1 VQFED
6 ESRTKE
12 VIPSSWYGNGEC
24 AMQKKNVHKAA
35 KGNAIYKMSWKHQ
48 VCTILSSQAK

>member
-1 VQFED
+1 MQFED

-12 VIPSSWYGNGEC
+12 VIPSSWYANGEC
-24 AMQKKNVHKAA
+24 AMQKNVHIAA
-35 KGNAIYKMSWKHQ
+35 KGNAVYQMSWKHQ